1 MSLLVSTEAIVL
13 KTIDYGE
20 GHKIVIFYTLEYGKL
35 KIVVKG
41 AKSSKNKF
49 GASLEPMTL
58 SRIVFYNHPARDL
71 QMISQSDLIASHA
84 NLRKDLLT
92 MSWGLYVM
100 ELVDELTIERDINK
114 PIFFLL
120 KNLLETLSKTNSL
133 KIVIKYFELKFFLL
147 CGYALQLKNCV
158 ICSKIFDNELSVY
171 YLDINKGGVVC
182 GKCKNKSE
190 NILAIRVET
199 WKILNMLANISIEKV
214 GRLTVSNKAQDE
226 LESIIN
232 FFRMKYISKELKSL
246 KFIRE
251 IKI

>member
-20 GHKIVIFYTLEYGKL
+20 GHKIVIFYTLEFGKL

-41 AKSSKNKF
+41 AKSAKNKF

-58 SRIVFYNHPARDL
+58 SRIVFYNHPGRDL

-84 NLRKDLLT
+84 NLRKDLSL
-92 MSWGLYVM
+92 MSWGLYIM

-120 KNLLETLSKTNSL
+120 KNLLEMISKISNW
-133 KIVIKYFELKFFLL
+133 KILIKYFELKFFLL

-158 ICSKIFDNELSVY
+158 ICSKKFESESSAY

-182 GKCKNKSE
+182 DKCKNKSE
-190 NILAIRVET
+190 NILKISIET
-199 WKILNMLANISIEKV
+199 WKILNMLADISIDKV
-214 GRLTVSNKAQDE
+214 GRLIVSNKAHDE
-226 LESIIN
+226 LENMIN

-246 KFIRE
+246 KFIRG